1 MCSWASRPDV
11 GGYCVCSV
19 LQCVQC
25 AAVCAVCC
33 SAGFKGAVVKSALY
47 CSSDFYKVQSAI
59 VQCDLYCN
67 QELYYLSTILFVE
80 QLSCIVTKFL

>member
-19 LQCVQC
+19 LQC
-25 AAVCAVCC
+25 AAVCC
-33 SAGFKGAVVKSALY
+33 SAGFNGAVVKSALY

-80 QLSCIVTKFL
+80 QLSYIVCD